1 MKKVSKF
8 VLKENAEVLSK
19 EEMKLILGGAY
30 TCCCYFSNGQT
41 DCSNYV
47 ATSLNNAAYDAN
59 YACYGENSGDHLCGY
74 AG

>member
-30 TCCCYFSNGQT
+30 TCCCYMSGQL
-41 DCSNYV
+41 DCSNYA
-47 ATSLNNAAYDAN
+47 ATSLNDAAYDAN
-59 YACYGENSGDHLCGY
+59 YACYGEGSGTY
-74 AG
+74 ACVYKH